1 MCGLRIVK
9 ESIGSAIMYNSS
21 EKLFVTSP
29 NSFNIHKKQQIHKYP
44 DTETVSAAE

>member
-1 MCGLRIVK
+1 
-9 ESIGSAIMYNSS
+9 MYNSS
-21 EKLFVTSP
+21 KKLFLTFP